1 MANTASN
8 VLVGQPLVTGGLSIS
23 LDLVPEA
30 SYPVDATAPIQGMES
45 CGYIGEDGVTES
57 NGRDTEQIKAWGGST
72 VRRVQTDHSIQYKF
86 VFLESKN
93 AVVLKAVYGEEN
105 VTVVEGVDAAS
116 GLITIKKNAKTLPH
130 MSLDMNMLDGATR
143 IRNFVPDG
151 QIVETG
157 DVVWV
162 HSDVIKYE
170 VTVEAYEDANGDKAI
185 QLLEG

>member
-23 LDLVPEA
+23 LDLIQAAV
-30 SYPVDATAPIQGMES
+30 YPTDATAPIQGMQS
-45 CGYIGEDGVTES
+45 CGYIGEDGVTET

-86 VFLESKN
+86 TFLESKN
-93 AVVLKAVYGEEN
+93 AVVLKAVYGQEN
-105 VTVVEGVDAAS
+105 VLVTEPTETEK
-116 GLITIKKNAKTLPH
+116 GLIAIKKNAKTLPH
-130 MSLDMNMLDGATR
+130 MSLDMNMLDGTTR

-157 DVVWV
+157 DVVFV

-170 VTVEAYEDANGDKAI
+170 VTVEAFEDANGDKAL
-185 QLLEG
+185 QLLEV